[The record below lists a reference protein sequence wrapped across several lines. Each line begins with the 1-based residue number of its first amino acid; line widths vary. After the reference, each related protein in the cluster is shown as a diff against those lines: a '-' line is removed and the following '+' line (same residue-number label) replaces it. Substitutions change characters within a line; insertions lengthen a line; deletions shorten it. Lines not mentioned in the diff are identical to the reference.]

1 MSGIVQDL
9 RYALRGLRR
18 NPAFTS
24 VALVTLALGIGA
36 NTAMFSVLN
45 AVLLRPL
52 PYPASH
58 ELAMLWT
65 ERPNQNLREGRS
77 AYHDVEE
84 WRARS
89 RTLADVGVF
98 DPMTARLTAPGELER
113 ISTLRL
119 SPNVFAILGVQA
131 YRGRVFSTQEAD
143 ERRRVAVVSY
153 RFWQSRLGGADNVI
167 GSTIELDGL
176 PSEVIGILPADFRWS
191 DSDVWEPHTLF
202 PDWDVRRGERG
213 DASWFVLARLRPN
226 VTIEQAQGELSG
238 IARGLDEQRI
248 ASEQGRGIGV
258 MPLSLHIVGP
268 RWRLTLWMLT
278 GAVFFVLLIG
288 VTNITSLSLARS
300 TGRAREFALRAAL
313 GASRGRVLR
322 QLFSESL
329 VLAVLSGLGR
339 SRRCLGRT
347 SDHRGVQAGRSR
359 HAGRGATRRSH
370 SCVDA
375 GAVDAHRCAR
385 GPRSRHH
392 HDSLESSG
400 AAARISPRDVGGRF
414 RASYAPRARG
424 GGIRAGDRAAR
435 RRRVADAQPDERA
448 ARQPWLQLRARALDA
463 ARDSTNRRDQS
474 AG

>member
-52 PYPASH
+52 PYPAPH

-77 AYHDVEE
+77 AYRDVEE

-119 SPNVFAILGVQA
+119 SPNIFAILGVQA
-131 YRGRVFSTQEAD
+131 YRGRVFSIQEAD

-213 DASWFVLARLRPN
+213 DASWFVLARFRPN
-226 VTIEQAQGELSG
+226 VTIEQAQGELSIHRAASRRATDRVRTG
-238 IARGLDEQRI
+238 TRHRRDAAEPAHRWTTMAAGPVDADGRGVLRPADRRDEHHESVAGPEYRTRARIRIARSAWREQRPS
-248 ASEQGRGIGV
+248 AAPVVFRK
-258 MPLSLHIVGP
+258 P
-268 RWRLTLWMLT
+268 
-278 GAVFFVLLIG
+278 GARRPF
-288 VTNITSLSLARS
+288 RP
-300 TGRAREFALRAAL
+300 
-313 GASRGRVLR
+313 
-322 QLFSESL
+322 
-329 VLAVLSGLGR
+329 GR
-339 SRRCLGRT
+339 SCPSPGSHFRSSWRSSRPT
-347 SDHRGVQAGRSR
+347 SSR
-359 HAGRGATRRSH
+359 WRGAT
-370 SCVDA
+370 
-375 GAVDAHRCAR
+375 
-385 GPRSRHH
+385 
-392 HDSLESSG
+392 
-400 AAARISPRDVGGRF
+400 
-414 RASYAPRARG
+414 
-424 GGIRAGDRAAR
+424 
-435 RRRVADAQPDERA
+435 
-448 ARQPWLQLRARALDA
+448 
-463 ARDSTNRRDQS
+463 
-474 AG
+474 